1 MAAYLNR
8 TLSMVSGNS
17 SATSP
22 ATPSTAPV
30 STSSANMMDMANA
43 LTDSNIQR
51 GLHHS
56 GIDSSPL
63 QIFVR
68 AKKKI
73 NDIFSEIE
81 DYVVETTRF
90 IDGECSAS
98 LPLAGLLMVIVSPPS
113 RRPPQ

>member
-8 TLSMVSGNS
+8 TMSMVSGKNSANS
-17 SATSP
+17 SS
-22 ATPSTAPV
+22 S
-30 STSSANMMDMANA
+30 SSSALDTANA
-43 LTDSNIQR
+43 LTDSIQR

-73 NDIFSEIE
+73 NDIFCEIE
-81 DYVVETTRF
+81 DYVIETTRF
-90 IDGECSAS
+90 IDGEEFEYSIKVAC
-98 LPLAGLLMVIVSPPS
+98 GFI
-113 RRPPQ
+113 